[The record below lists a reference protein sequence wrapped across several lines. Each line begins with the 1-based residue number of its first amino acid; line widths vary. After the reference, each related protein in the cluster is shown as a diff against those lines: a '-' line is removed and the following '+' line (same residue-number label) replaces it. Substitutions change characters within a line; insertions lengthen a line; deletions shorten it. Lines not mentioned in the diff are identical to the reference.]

1 MMFRVWMLGALLLEI
16 IAIGWFA
23 AAALQVTR

>member
-1 MMFRVWMLGALLLEI
+1 MFRVWMLGALLLEI